1 MQITQIALAE
11 CFSTPCGIVLRWN
24 AGFDGQHRASSAFGT
39 GPQEVGTE
47 KKEVVRKA
55 KQLEVPRKLRKGLL
69 IEKKVRKQG

>member
-1 MQITQIALAE
+1 VSKI
-11 CFSTPCGIVLRWN
+11 P
-24 AGFDGQHRASSAFGT
+24 SSAFGT

-69 IEKKVRKQG
+69 SEKKVRKQG